1 MNIGKKILASLAI
14 AVASLS
20 ASASPI
26 NIGGVVWDPDYSS
39 DLQGSI
45 GLINQTAGPNRE
57 ISGVGVLSFLN
68 GLQASDFCPGCEL
81 EIQYGGF
88 TLSAV
93 DGGADPLNDPSGG
106 LTDLFEYT
114 GGWVRFYVDYTP
126 EYISDASF
134 LNSSNTGEEAGKLL
148 WLDLEGAVGTGFETT
163 FVGGAVLNAAAGAGD
178 LNVVG
183 GAAASNFDTDS
194 ILLANGGVADI
205 TFGSSFSLMTPNG
218 DGTSSSTGS
227 ANFSGRTIPEPTS
240 LAIFGLALLA
250 FGVNARKKLM

>member
-1 MNIGKKILASLAI
+1 MAI

-20 ASASPI
+20 ASAIPI
-26 NIGGVVWDPDYSS
+26 NIGGVIWDPDYSS

-57 ISGVGVLSFLN
+57 ISGVGVVTFLN

-81 EIQYGGF
+81 EIEYGGY
-88 TLSAV
+88 TLSSV

-126 EYISDASF
+126 DGISDASL
-134 LNSSNTGEEAGKLL
+134 LNSSNTGSGAGNLL
-148 WLDLEGAVGTGFETT
+148 WLDLEGAVGSGTDTT
-163 FVGGAVLNAAAGAGD
+163 FIGGPVLNAAAGAGD

-194 ILLANGGVADI
+194 VLLGNGGVADV
-205 TFGSSFSLMTPNG
+205 TFGSAFSLLTPNG

-250 FGVNARKKLM
+250 FGVNARKKLL